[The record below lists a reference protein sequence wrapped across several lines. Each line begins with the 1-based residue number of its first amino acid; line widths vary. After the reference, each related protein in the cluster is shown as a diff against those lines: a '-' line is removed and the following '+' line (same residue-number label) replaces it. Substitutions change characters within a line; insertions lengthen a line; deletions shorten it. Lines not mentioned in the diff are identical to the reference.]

1 MAHQVSLA
9 ASRVAN
15 RFEWVRSCLEFSGLR
30 ARAKLGNF
38 HLRGLCHDGVM
49 EVTKPEP
56 ARLARETT
64 RENPWP
70 LSRLSENMRNYVN
83 RVDPTWIEAQIIEYN
98 QRPGNRMSFFVV
110 KDLEAD
116 MSMPVKAF
124 GGVVAAAGA
133 ALSAGARVVMR
144 VKPDFYLKTGSL
156 SLMASEIHPAGLG
169 GFLEQLEQLK
179 QKLAAEGI
187 FAREHKQSLPFLPRR
202 VGLICGHAARAQA
215 DVIENA
221 TRRWPLVQFE
231 IREVAVQG
239 ERCAAEV
246 SAAIAELD
254 ALAEVDVIVVTRG
267 GGALEDLLGFS
278 DERVV
283 RAAYA
288 ARTPIVSAVGHEE
301 DTPLLDFVADFRAS
315 TPTDAGK
322 RIVPDLAA
330 EIEGLTGAR
339 TRMTALISSR
349 IELGLRELDAIR
361 SRPVMQNPQ
370 AALDERRRDI
380 NHGVEMLRSR
390 VAAVLA
396 NQARDL
402 AAARATLRAI
412 SPQAT
417 LERGYAVLRKPDQTV
432 VTDAGA
438 VQKGDLLE
446 AVLAR
451 GSLVATVFGTNPHR
465 DER

>member
-1 MAHQVSLA
+1 MAPFLG
-9 ASRVAN
+9 RVRN
-15 RFEWVRSCLEFSGLR
+15 CLEFSGLR
-30 ARAKLGNF
+30 PEAKLEIF
-38 HLRGLCHDGVM
+38 YLRGLCHDGVM
-49 EVTKPEP
+49 DVRKPE
-56 ARLARETT
+56 LARWAHETT

-70 LSRLSENMRNYVN
+70 LSLLSEKMREHIGKVSE
-83 RVDPTWIEAQIIEYN
+83 TWVEAQIIEYN
-98 QRPGNRMSFFVV
+98 QRPGNRMSFFVA

-116 MSMPVKAF
+116 MSMQVKAF
-124 GGVVAAAGA
+124 GGVVAAAGS

-156 SLMASEIHPAGLG
+156 SLMASKIHPAGLG

-254 ALAEVDVIVVTRG
+254 ALEGVDVIVVTRG

-278 DERVV
+278 DESVV
-283 RAAYA
+283 RAAFA
-288 ARTPIVSAVGHEE
+288 AHTPIVSAVGHEE

-322 RIVPDLAA
+322 QIVPDLAA
-330 EIEGLTGAR
+330 EIEGLAGAR
-339 TRMTALISSR
+339 SRMAALISNR

-361 SRPVMQNPQ
+361 SRPVMQNPL

-380 NHGVEMLRSR
+380 NHSLEILRSR

-396 NQARDL
+396 NKARDL

-417 LERGYAVLRKPDQTV
+417 LERGYAVLRRPDQTV

-451 GSLVATVFGTNPHR
+451 GSLVATVFGTNPNT

>member
-1 MAHQVSLA
+1 M
-9 ASRVAN
+9 
-15 RFEWVRSCLEFSGLR
+15 
-30 ARAKLGNF
+30 
-38 HLRGLCHDGVM
+38 
-49 EVTKPEP
+49 
-56 ARLARETT
+56 
-64 RENPWP
+64 
-70 LSRLSENMRNYVN
+70 
-83 RVDPTWIEAQIIEYN
+83 
-98 QRPGNRMSFFVV
+98 
-110 KDLEAD
+110 
-116 MSMPVKAF
+116 
-124 GGVVAAAGA
+124 
-133 ALSAGARVVMR
+133 
-144 VKPDFYLKTGSL
+144 
-156 SLMASEIHPAGLG
+156 
-169 GFLEQLEQLK
+169 
-179 QKLAAEGI
+179 
-187 FAREHKQSLPFLPRR
+187 
-202 VGLICGHAARAQA
+202 
-215 DVIENA
+215 IENA

-254 ALAEVDVIVVTRG
+254 ALEGVDVIVVTRG

-278 DERVV
+278 DESVV
-283 RAAYA
+283 RAAFA
-288 ARTPIVSAVGHEE
+288 AHTPIVSAVGHEE

-322 RIVPDLAA
+322 QIVPDLAA
-330 EIEGLTGAR
+330 EIEGLAGAR
-339 TRMTALISSR
+339 SRMAALISNR

-361 SRPVMQNPQ
+361 SRPVMQNPL

-380 NHGVEMLRSR
+380 NHSLEILRSR

-396 NQARDL
+396 NKARDL

-417 LERGYAVLRKPDQTV
+417 LERGYAVLRRPDQTV

-451 GSLVATVFGTNPHR
+451 GSLVATVFGTNPNT

>member
-1 MAHQVSLA
+1 
-9 ASRVAN
+9 
-15 RFEWVRSCLEFSGLR
+15 
-30 ARAKLGNF
+30 
-38 HLRGLCHDGVM
+38 M
-49 EVTKPEP
+49 EVRKPEP
-56 ARLARETT
+56 AQLARDTT

-70 LSRLSENMRNYVN
+70 LSRLSENMRKYVD
-83 RVDPTWIEAQIIEYN
+83 RVDPTWVEAQIIEYN
-98 QRPGNRMSFFVV
+98 QRPGNRMSFFVA

-116 MSMPVKAF
+116 MSMQVKAF
-124 GGVVAAAGA
+124 GGVVAAAGS

-144 VKPDFYLKTGSL
+144 VKPDFYLKTGAL
-156 SLMASEIHPAGLG
+156 ALMASEIHAAGLG

-254 ALAEVDVIVVTRG
+254 ALEGVDVIVVTRG

-278 DERVV
+278 DESVV
-283 RAAYA
+283 RAAFA

-330 EIEGLTGAR
+330 EIEGMSGAR
-339 TRMTALISSR
+339 SRMTALISNR

-361 SRPVMQNPQ
+361 SRPVMQNPL

-380 NHGVEMLRSR
+380 NHGLEILRSR

-432 VTDAGA
+432 VTDAGE

-451 GSLVATVFGTNPHR
+451 GSLVATVFGTNPNT